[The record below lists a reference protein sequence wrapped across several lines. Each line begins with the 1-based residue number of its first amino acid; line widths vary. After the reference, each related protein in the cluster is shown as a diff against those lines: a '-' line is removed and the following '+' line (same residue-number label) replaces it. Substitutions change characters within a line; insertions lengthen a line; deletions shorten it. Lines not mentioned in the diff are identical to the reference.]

1 MALLRSN
8 TTNGTCGCL
17 IKYLYRRQTAPIHPL
32 RDPGRRSGTNFA
44 VVSNTGQRQMKFL
57 LYLLTCTLMFSR
69 TAVLGEA
76 TVSPAIVYKKALP
89 NNGYISVSK
98 EKTPTNPETIKSL
111 KEWQAKSP
119 PNVTIPLPDY
129 SESYIFS
136 VKVANEPKK
145 IAWFRRVDHYPGY
158 ETSEIKVLDATYE
171 AGLFVIVLKLKDPSV
186 IYAAVIQPALKSQKL
201 SFKDNVLVQD
211 SDAFGIYA
219 KSATIHGAALKGT
232 LFIDVSFLGPR
243 HERFDWKG
251 GKWVKRSVAVPAGY
265 TKLEKPLA
273 K

>member
-1 MALLRSN
+1 
-8 TTNGTCGCL
+8 
-17 IKYLYRRQTAPIHPL
+17 
-32 RDPGRRSGTNFA
+32 
-44 VVSNTGQRQMKFL
+44 
-57 LYLLTCTLMFSR
+57 MFSR

-158 ETSEIKVLDATYE
+158 ETSWMPLMKQAY
-171 AGLFVIVLKLKDPSV
+171 S
-186 IYAAVIQPALKSQKL
+186 L
-201 SFKDNVLVQD
+201 SCLN
-211 SDAFGIYA
+211 
-219 KSATIHGAALKGT
+219 
-232 LFIDVSFLGPR
+232 
-243 HERFDWKG
+243 
-251 GKWVKRSVAVPAGY
+251 
-265 TKLEKPLA
+265 
-273 K
+273 